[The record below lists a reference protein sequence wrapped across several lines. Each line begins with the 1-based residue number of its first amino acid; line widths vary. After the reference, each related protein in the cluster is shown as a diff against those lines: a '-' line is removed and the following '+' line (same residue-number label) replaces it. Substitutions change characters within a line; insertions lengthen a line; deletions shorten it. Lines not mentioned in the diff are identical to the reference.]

1 MLAHTS
7 HGSLTAKQSI
17 CRAFQIQ
24 NSKILSIITMEC
36 THTKG
41 DIILSVNIVLG
52 DTIHGRDMIH
62 SNIGLE

>member
-1 MLAHTS
+1 
-7 HGSLTAKQSI
+7 
-17 CRAFQIQ
+17 
-24 NSKILSIITMEC
+24 MEC